1 VADPVGVS
9 RKLAAAILLVPI
21 AGCGGG
27 LDATAKPFVP
37 PLEGQRAVLWAV
49 GDGADGGAGGRAVAE
64 LIASRRVDRFLYL
77 GDVYDTGTA
86 EDFALNYR
94 PLFGRFDRLAA
105 PTIGNH
111 EYANRE
117 LGYEPYWIAARGRP
131 APSWY
136 SSRAAGWQ
144 LLSLN
149 SNEPVGRGSAQLRW
163 LRRQLGRTSEFGSC
177 RIAFIHEPRFS
188 AGLHGDQPRLAA
200 IWRALSGRARMLLS
214 GHDHD
219 MQRFRA
225 RDGIV
230 QLVSG
235 AGGHE
240 LRETHQAD
248 PHLAFARDWRLGA
261 LRLKLKGGLAR
272 VSFLAVDGTVLDRK
286 RIRCRR
292 PSAART

>member
-1 VADPVGVS
+1 VS
-9 RKLAAAILLVPI
+9 SKLAAAILLLLI

-27 LDATAKPFVP
+27 DDAPAKPFVP
-37 PLEGQRAVLWAV
+37 PLDGQRAVLWAV
-49 GDGADGGAGGRAVAE
+49 GDGADGGARGRAVAE
-64 LIASRRVDRFLYL
+64 LIRSRRVDRFLYL

-86 EDFALNYR
+86 EDFAVNYR

-105 PTIGNH
+105 PTVGNH

-117 LGYEPYWIAARGRP
+117 FGYEPYWLAARGRA

-149 SNEPVGRGSAQLRW
+149 SNEPAGPGSAQLSW
-163 LRRQLGRTSEFGSC
+163 LQRLLDSTPRFGSC

-188 AGLHGDQPRLAA
+188 AGMHGDQPRLAA
-200 IWRALSGRARMLLS
+200 IWGALAGRARMLLS

-240 LRETHQAD
+240 LRETNQAD
-248 PHLAFARDWRLGA
+248 PRLAFARDRRTGA
-261 LRLKLKGGLAR
+261 LRLKLRRGRARLA
-272 VSFLAVDGTVLDRK
+272 FLAVDGAVLDRK

-292 PSAART
+292 PRAARR